1 MKEYKELSE
10 PQKQELS
17 AWRSSETGK
26 AAMAAS
32 KRAYES
38 TKRKN
43 VSGVTTTKPNKKRK
57 TKFNKAVKAEATK
70 MLASVVASTKAEN
83 DNKLLQEQVNQLQI
97 SSAAA
102 AAPGKAEAA
111 SVTFADDQGKL
122 LMYKLNNI
130 VGWAQGKKGGR

>member
-1 MKEYKELSE
+1 
-10 PQKQELS
+10 
-17 AWRSSETGK
+17 
-26 AAMAAS
+26 MAAS

-43 VSGVTTTKPNKKRK
+43 VSGVTTTKSNKQRK
-57 TKFNKAVKAEATK
+57 TTKFNKAVKAEATK

-102 AAPGKAEAA
+102 AASGKAEAA
-111 SVTFADDQGKL
+111 SVTFADDQGQL
-122 LMYKLNNI
+122 LMNKLNSI
-130 VGWAQGKKGGR
+130 VGRVHGKGR